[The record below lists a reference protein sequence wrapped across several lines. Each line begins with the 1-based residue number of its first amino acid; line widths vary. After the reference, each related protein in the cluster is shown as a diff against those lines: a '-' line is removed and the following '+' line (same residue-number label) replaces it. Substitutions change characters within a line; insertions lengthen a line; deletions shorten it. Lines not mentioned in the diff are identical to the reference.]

1 MEKKKKELV
10 MKQGKVIWMKKF
22 FKSNKN
28 SLNSKKIKIKT
39 KKPAGNLIGILLNL

>member
-1 MEKKKKELV
+1 

-28 SLNSKKIKIKT
+28 SLNSKKLKIKNK
-39 KKPAGNLIGILLNL
+39 KKPAGNFIGILLNL